1 MERAASTPRAA
12 ITPEAHEA
20 LVALFRALGWTGQ
33 RGAAF
38 SPGLEQLGQVAIGA
52 FAETAWLLEIAH
64 EVAIGGD
71 LEELLALTP
80 MPRMAE

>member
-12 ITPEAHEA
+12 ITPEAHAA
-20 LVALFRALGWTGQ
+20 LVALFQALGWTGQ

-38 SPGLEQLGQVAIGA
+38 SPGLEALGQTASGA
-52 FAETAWLLEIAH
+52 FAETVWLIEIAAQ
-64 EVAIGGD
+64 VAAGGD

-80 MPRMAE
+80 MPWMAE